1 MASER
6 TGYAAGGAVTGAG
19 GVLVLI
25 AAAVAPKGSV
35 LTSSG
40 LFWAGVAVAA
50 VGFAILLFTSGK
62 HLFDLIGGAIRS
74 WRHRKSRVRGRRVRS
89 WKSEVPQSSKDV
101 QPTEQ
106 VEAANVA
113 QTAAPTPLPAVFLG
127 SAASAT
133 HEVDP
138 EVLWRQFPV
147 SGTDVQN
154 RTLTS
159 TFWGQVVK
167 VSGTVSNVTTSIAG
181 YGSFAETR
189 LVWVDVGE
197 HRSVGL
203 SFLDRAV
210 WSRLHQLTVGDSITA
225 RGSFQSME
233 RSLMSLG
240 NCELLPEP
248 AKGISRSFSGSASGP
263 NEKSASGIG
272 ASTAGDE
279 QLAGDVDLT
288 PEDLWSL
295 FTGTEL
301 QAQRAVGGYMDR
313 FLVVSG
319 AIGSVG
325 GWQDFGPAV
334 GGFSLVALDRP
345 DTHYIFLVFRDKRWL
360 DRLMIAHKGDAITAR
375 GRIVELNGSQLK
387 LDDCEIR

>member
-1 MASER
+1 MATER
-6 TGYAAGGAVTGAG
+6 TGYTAGGSVCGAG
-19 GVLVLI
+19 GGFSVIVALL
-25 AAAVAPKGSV
+25 APKGSDLARNHLFQASVALALLGFVVLV
-35 LTSSG
+35 LTG
-40 LFWAGVAVAA
+40 AHHVWEM
-50 VGFAILLFTSGK
+50 TSG
-62 HLFDLIGGAIRS
+62 
-74 WRHRKSRVRGRRVRS
+74 WRGKGPPVISS
-89 WKSEVPQSSKDV
+89 AVPIPS
-101 QPTEQ
+101 
-106 VEAANVA
+106 
-113 QTAAPTPLPAVFLG
+113 PLPAVFLG

-181 YGSFAETR
+181 YGSLAETR

-210 WSRLHQLTVGDSITA
+210 WGRLHQLTVGDSITA

-240 NCELLPEP
+240 NCEILPEP

-301 QAQRAVGGYMDR
+301 QAQRAVEGFMDR

-375 GRIVELNGSQLK
+375 GRIVELNGRQLK